1 MYLDNSGFIRIFA
14 AELILN
20 DKYMDKKIIS
30 ILKTLYE
37 VVRAEENGSAEHICE
52 YFDSESLEEILKENG
67 VQVGSNLTDDEID
80 EAIDDFLSETGMKF
94 FERSK
99 VVAWLE
105 KTDLNSDAKNKFLRK
120 IIRII

>member
-1 MYLDNSGFIRIFA
+1 MT
-14 AELILN
+14 
-20 DKYMDKKIIS
+20 MDKKIIC
-30 ILKTLYE
+30 ILKTLYQ
-37 VVRAEENGSAEHICE
+37 VVRAEENGSTEHICE
-52 YFDSESLEEILKENG
+52 YFDSEELEKILKENG

-80 EAIDDFLSETGMKF
+80 EAINDFLSETGMKF

-105 KTDLNSDAKNKFLRK
+105 KTDLNADAKEKFLKK

>member
-1 MYLDNSGFIRIFA
+1 MANSEFFPIFV

-20 DKYMDKKIIS
+20 NKNMDKKVIS
-30 ILKTLYE
+30 ILKTLYQ

-52 YFDSESLEEILKENG
+52 YFDSETLEKVLKENG
-67 VQVGSNLTDDEID
+67 VQVGSNLIDDEID
-80 EAIDDFLSETGMKF
+80 EAINDFLSETGIKF

-99 VVAWLE
+99 VMKWLE
-105 KTDLNSDAKNKFLRK
+105 KTDLNADAKEKFLKK

>member
-1 MYLDNSGFIRIFA
+1 MY
-14 AELILN
+14 
-20 DKYMDKKIIS
+20 KKVIS

-52 YFDSESLEEILKENG
+52 YFDSESLEKILKENG

-80 EAIDDFLSETGMKF
+80 EAINDFLSETGMKF

-99 VVAWLE
+99 VMAWLNG
-105 KTDLNSDAKNKFLRK
+105 TDLNDDAKNKFLRK

>member
-1 MYLDNSGFIRIFA
+1 
-14 AELILN
+14 
-20 DKYMDKKIIS
+20 MDKKIIG
-30 ILKTLYE
+30 ILKTLYQ
-37 VVRAEENGSAEHICE
+37 VVRAEENGSTEHICE
-52 YFDSESLEEILKENG
+52 YFNSESLEKILKENG

-80 EAIDDFLSETGMKF
+80 EAINDFLSETGMKF

-120 IIRII
+120 IIKVI

>member
-1 MYLDNSGFIRIFA
+1 MYNSKFFRIFA
-14 AELILN
+14 VELVLN
-20 DKYMDKKIIS
+20 DKHMDKKIIG
-30 ILKTLYE
+30 ILKTLYQ
-37 VVRAEENGSAEHICE
+37 VVRAEENGSTEHICE
-52 YFDSESLEEILKENG
+52 YFNSESLEKILKENG

-80 EAIDDFLSETGMKF
+80 EAINDFLSETGMKF

>member
-1 MYLDNSGFIRIFA
+1 LVNPIFFRIFT

-20 DKYMDKKIIS
+20 DKNMDKKIIG
-30 ILKTLYE
+30 ILKTLYQI
-37 VVRAEENGSAEHICE
+37 VRAEENGSAEHICE
-52 YFDSESLEEILKENG
+52 YFDSESLEKILKENG

-80 EAIDDFLSETGMKF
+80 EAINDFLSETGMKF

-105 KTDLNSDAKNKFLRK
+105 KTDLNSDAKNKFIQKLT
-120 IIRII
+120 RII

>member
-1 MYLDNSGFIRIFA
+1 MYNSKFFRIFA
-14 AELILN
+14 VELVLN
-20 DKYMDKKIIS
+20 DKHMDKKIIG
-30 ILKTLYE
+30 ILKTLYQ
-37 VVRAEENGSAEHICE
+37 VVRAEENGSTEHICE
-52 YFDSESLEEILKENG
+52 YFNSESLEKILKENG
-67 VQVGSNLTDDEID
+67 VQVGSNLTDDE
-80 EAIDDFLSETGMKF
+80 AINDFVSETGMKF

>member
-1 MYLDNSGFIRIFA
+1 LDNSEFFRIFV

-20 DKYMDKKIIS
+20 DKNMDKKVIS

-52 YFDSESLEEILKENG
+52 YFDSESLEKILKENG

-80 EAIDDFLSETGMKF
+80 EAINDFLSETGMKF

-99 VVAWLE
+99 VMAWLNG
-105 KTDLNSDAKNKFLRK
+105 TDLNDDAKNKFIQKLT
-120 IIRII
+120 RII

>member
-1 MYLDNSGFIRIFA
+1 
-14 AELILN
+14 
-20 DKYMDKKIIS
+20 MDKKIIG
-30 ILKTLYE
+30 ILKTLYQ

-52 YFDSESLEEILKENG
+52 HFDSESLEKILKENG

-80 EAIDDFLSETGMKF
+80 EAINDFLSETRMKF

-120 IIRII
+120 IIKII

>member
-1 MYLDNSGFIRIFA
+1 
-14 AELILN
+14 
-20 DKYMDKKIIS
+20 MDKKVIS

-52 YFDSESLEEILKENG
+52 YFDSESLEKILKENG

-80 EAIDDFLSETGMKF
+80 EAINDFLSETGMKF

-99 VVAWLE
+99 VMAWLNG
-105 KTDLNSDAKNKFLRK
+105 TDLNDDAKEKFIQKL
-120 IIRII
+120 IRFV

>member
-1 MYLDNSGFIRIFA
+1 
-14 AELILN
+14 
-20 DKYMDKKIIS
+20 MDKKVIS

-52 YFDSESLEEILKENG
+52 YFDSESLEKILKENG

-80 EAIDDFLSETGMKF
+80 EAINDFLSETGMKF

-99 VVAWLE
+99 VTAWLNG
-105 KTDLNSDAKNKFLRK
+105 TDLNDDAKEKFIQKL
-120 IIRII
+120 IRFV